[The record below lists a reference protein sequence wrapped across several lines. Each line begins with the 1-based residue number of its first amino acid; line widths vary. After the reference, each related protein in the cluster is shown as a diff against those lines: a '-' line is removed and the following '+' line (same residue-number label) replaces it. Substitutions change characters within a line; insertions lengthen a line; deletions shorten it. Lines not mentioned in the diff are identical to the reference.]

1 MIVSFPLLAGQRAV
15 AQAIASSG
23 VSDIE
28 DEAGPDRSRVIVR
41 DSRVMAWRT
50 VEPPGNPYLNP
61 APTCPECGGRVVRA
75 SGCIGCPACG
85 WGKCG

>member
-28 DEAGPDRSRVIVR
+28 DEAGPDLSRVTVR
-41 DSRVMAWRT
+41 ESRVTAWRT
-50 VEPPGNPYLNP
+50 VEPLGNPYLNP

>member
-1 MIVSFPLLAGQRAV
+1 MFVSFPLLAGQRAV

-28 DEAGPDRSRVIVR
+28 DEIAHAPVRVAVR
-41 DSRVMAWRT
+41 ETRIAAWRT
-50 VEPPGNPYLNP
+50 VEPLGNPYLNP